1 MKVKLLKKIRKRFS
15 IYEII
20 YLRGK
25 DNEHS
30 GYSLYDGNKEIWS
43 GCFES
48 HGLER
53 ILEITRKEY
62 AEHSKLYK
70 FKGKKIWHGK

>member
-15 IYEII
+15 IYEKTGNKKTSTI
-20 YLRGK
+20 Y
-25 DNEHS
+25 
-30 GYSLYDGNKEIWS
+30 YLYDGKKEITS
-43 GCFES
+43 SFFNS
-48 HGLER
+48 YVIDM
-53 ILEITRKEY
+53 ILIITRKEY

>member
-15 IYEII
+15 IYEKTGNKKTSTI
-20 YLRGK
+20 YC
-25 DNEHS
+25 
-30 GYSLYDGNKEIWS
+30 LYDGKKEITS
-43 GCFES
+43 SFFNS
-48 HGLER
+48 YVIDM
-53 ILEITRKEY
+53 ILTITRKEY

>member
-15 IYEII
+15 IYEKTGNKKTSTI
-20 YLRGK
+20 YC
-25 DNEHS
+25 
-30 GYSLYDGNKEIWS
+30 LYDGNKEIWI

-48 HGLER
+48 HGLYR

-62 AEHSKLYK
+62 AKHSKLYK